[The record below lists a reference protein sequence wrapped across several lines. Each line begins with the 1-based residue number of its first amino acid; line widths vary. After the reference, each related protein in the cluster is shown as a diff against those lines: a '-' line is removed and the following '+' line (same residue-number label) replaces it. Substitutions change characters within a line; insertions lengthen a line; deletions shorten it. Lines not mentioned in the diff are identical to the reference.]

1 MHMYV
6 YQFRLLLK
14 MLLISLPKNLQ
25 KLRVYNSKYIGE
37 K

>member
-1 MHMYV
+1 MHIYV

-25 KLRVYNSKYIGE
+25 KLRVYNSKYIVE